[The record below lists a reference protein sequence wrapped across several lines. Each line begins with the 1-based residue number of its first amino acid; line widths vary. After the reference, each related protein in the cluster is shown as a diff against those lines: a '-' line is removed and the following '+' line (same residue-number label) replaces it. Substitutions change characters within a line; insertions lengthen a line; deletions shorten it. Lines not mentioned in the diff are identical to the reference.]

1 MTTAAD
7 VFAKVR
13 WRVLP
18 LLTLCYFIAFID
30 RVNAGFAA
38 LGMNHDLGFTPWS
51 TAGRRHLLLRLLP
64 ARGAEQADPRTD
76 RRPDRE
82 PVRLSRALPQSA

>member
-30 RVNAGFAA
+30 RVNVGFAA
-38 LGMNHDLGFTPWS
+38 LGMNHDLGFTPVVYRW
-51 TAGRRHLLLRLLP
+51 AP
-64 ARGAEQADPRTD
+64 ASSSSATSC
-76 RRPDRE
+76 
-82 PVRLSRALPQSA
+82 SRCRAS